1 VYYNFP
7 SLHKPLSIV
16 SVLVFGGKKMLSPYS
31 LPLSIELILS
41 TSEVQALTGAKPKGE
56 EWARGAFLF
65 VGEGKIGDGFGW
77 PVVRKRG

>member
-1 VYYNFP
+1 
-7 SLHKPLSIV
+7 
-16 SVLVFGGKKMLSPYS
+16 MLSPYS
-31 LPLSIELILS
+31 LPLSLELILS

-65 VGEGKIGDGFGW
+65 VPEGKIGDRFGS

>member
-1 VYYNFP
+1 
-7 SLHKPLSIV
+7 
-16 SVLVFGGKKMLSPYS
+16 MLSPYS
-31 LPLSIELILS
+31 LPLSLELILS

-65 VGEGKIGDGFGW
+65 LREGKIGHGFGW